1 MYGAYTHGL
10 VPSYLEDSRLEQTS
24 PTASW
29 HTIWTL
35 LQQPSGQ
42 HEDLSLDTERWPNHL
57 LPSFPIPRWWHCL
70 VPRNAM
76 KELASG
82 PQPVTPW
89 VAWKWRLL
97 AGYSALGMCASFSGQ
112 ALAIPAGHRTSLFS
126 FSTPRV
132 PSQYSS
138 KLCSEHGTE
147 WETWEV
153 TVGSFAWGQTWGL
166 SLCFGGQ
173 KRLEHGSR
181 NSRFIQPLTVG
192 GHSQT
197 PLPKGNVQFRDWLN
211 SRSQYLINR
220 DDSEGGWEPVWR
232 CSWRINMSLNLDEVS
247 VKE

>member
-1 MYGAYTHGL
+1 MHGAYTHGL
-10 VPSYLEDSRLEQTS
+10 VSSYLEDSRLEQTF

-29 HTIWTL
+29 HTIWTM

-42 HEDLSLDTERWPNHL
+42 HEDLSLDPERWPNHL

-126 FSTPRV
+126 FCTPHV
-132 PSQYSS
+132 PSRYSS

-147 WETWEV
+147 WKWLWAPLHEDKHGVFLYAWEARRDWNTVPETADSSSLSQWEDTHRHHFLKDMFNFV
-153 TVGSFAWGQTWGL
+153 TDSLGL
-166 SLCFGGQ
+166 STWSIGMIQREAENQCEDAAGG
-173 KRLEHGSR
+173 
-181 NSRFIQPLTVG
+181 
-192 GHSQT
+192 
-197 PLPKGNVQFRDWLN
+197 
-211 SRSQYLINR
+211 
-220 DDSEGGWEPVWR
+220 
-232 CSWRINMSLNLDEVS
+232 
-247 VKE
+247 